1 MISYLKGK
9 ILAKNQ
15 KSVIAVVHD
24 IGYEI
29 FVTENFLEK
38 IKVNDEIELHTYLK
52 HDEDNMA
59 LYGFRDKEEL
69 LFFKLLITISGVGPK
84 TALGVLEVAKL
95 ADIKKAILRDEPSI
109 LYKVSGVGK
118 KTAERI
124 VVELKNKIDAL
135 PMTEKEIS
143 FGDVNSEVFDALV
156 SLGYAQTDVREALK
170 QMPETVE
177 KMEEKI
183 KKALKILGKN

>member
-170 QMPETVE
+170 QMPERVE

-183 KKALKILGKN
+183 KKALKILGKK

>member
-183 KKALKILGKN
+183 KKALKILGKK